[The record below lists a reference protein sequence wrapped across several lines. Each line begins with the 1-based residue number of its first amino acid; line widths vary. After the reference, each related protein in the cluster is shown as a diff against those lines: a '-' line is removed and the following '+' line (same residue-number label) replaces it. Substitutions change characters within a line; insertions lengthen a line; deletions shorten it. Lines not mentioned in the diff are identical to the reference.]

1 MSAGSAQEQIPTRTR
16 SVGLED
22 LFVDAGWDDAV
33 DVDRLRDVLEG
44 LLPDALED
52 EVMTDALGRRRGE
65 RPREERPAHRRTRRS
80 VHLRDVREDLGA
92 EAGPP
97 CDLPRGGEV
106 GERLDAV
113 ATVDGEPFDERRG
126 LELLDH
132 RARAVRTL
140 LEHGALDGRDHGR
153 REPAG
158 RPFVLACSRIRLES
172 DSY

>member
-52 EVMTDALGRRRGE
+52 EVMTDALGRRRVE
-65 RPREERPAHRRTRRS
+65 RLREERPAHRRTRRS
-80 VHLRDVREDLGA
+80 LHLRDVCEDLGR

-97 CDLPRGGEV
+97 CDIPRGGEV

-113 ATVDGEPFDERRG
+113 ATVDAEPSDERPG
-126 LELLDH
+126 PQLLAR
-132 RARAVRTL
+132 RARAVPT
-140 LEHGALDGRDHGR
+140 
-153 REPAG
+153 
-158 RPFVLACSRIRLES
+158 VLARGAADARDQCRRAP
-172 DSY
+172 

>member
-44 LLPDALED
+44 LLPDPLED
-52 EVMTDALGRRRGE
+52 EVMTDALGRRRVE
-65 RPREERPAHRRTRRS
+65 RLREERPAHPRTRRS
-80 VHLRDVREDLGA
+80 LHLRDVREDLGRA
-92 EAGPP
+92 ACPP
-97 CDLPRGGEV
+97 CDIPRGGEV

-132 RARAVRTL
+132 RARDVRTL
-140 LEHGALDGRDHGR
+140 RSEEHTSELQSLRHLVCRLLLEKKKQT
-153 REPAG
+153 
-158 RPFVLACSRIRLES
+158 
-172 DSY
+172 YTTT